1 MYAYDIMSWYIIIGE
16 DFIKN
21 QQKQLNSYIQ
31 RLGGIDIRLW
41 QVKKERRK
49 KIDKLT
55 TYRI

>member
-1 MYAYDIMSWYIIIGE
+1 MFVFFIGE
-16 DFIKN
+16 DFIEN
-21 QQKQLNSYIQ
+21 QQKQLKNSYIQ

-41 QVKKERRK
+41 WVKKERRK